1 MQNKLLMIILD
12 NLPLVIASGNEGKI
26 KEFKKLLD
34 DFPIDLCTQP
44 VGFEIEETGN
54 TFMENARIKAI
65 AVSQATGNM
74 SLADDSGL
82 SVDALGGAPGVY
94 SSRYAS
100 SDKQR
105 IEKLLVELK
114 PFSNRKAKF
123 ECALCIASKEKVLI
137 EVSGFCEGL
146 ISFYPKGT
154 NGFGYDPIFEVSG
167 LGKTYAEMDYEGKKH
182 IGHRGNA
189 FKLLIPKLKKLLNS
203 TEN

>member
-1 MQNKLLMIILD
+1 MD
-12 NLPLVIASGNEGKI
+12 NLPLVIASGNQGKI
-26 KEFKKLLD
+26 REFKKLLD
-34 DFPIDLCTQP
+34 EFPFDLLTQP

-65 AVSQATGNM
+65 AVSQATGYL

-82 SVDALGGAPGVY
+82 SVEALGGAPGIY
-94 SSRYAS
+94 SSRYSS

-105 IEKLLVELK
+105 IEKLLAELK

-123 ECALCIASKEKVLI
+123 ECALCIASGEKVLI
-137 EVSGFCEGL
+137 EVAGFCEGQ
-146 ISFYPKGT
+146 ITFFPRGG

-167 LGKTYAEMDYEGKKH
+167 LGETYAEMNHEKKKH

-189 FKLLIPKLKKLLNS
+189 FKLLMPELKKLLVS
-203 TEN
+203 IKK

>member
-1 MQNKLLMIILD
+1 MD
-12 NLPLVIASGNEGKI
+12 NVPLVIASGNKGKI
-26 KEFKKLLD
+26 GEFKKLLD
-34 DFPIDLCTQP
+34 DFPIDLLTQP
-44 VGFEIEETGN
+44 VGFEIEETGS

-65 AVSQATGNM
+65 AVSQATDNL

-82 SVDALGGAPGVY
+82 SVEALGGAPGIY

-105 IEKLLVELK
+105 IEKLLAELK

-123 ECALCIASKEKVLI
+123 ECALCIASGEKVLI

-146 ISFYPKGT
+146 ITFFPKGE

-167 LGKTYAEMDYEGKKH
+167 LGETYAEMDHEKKKH

-189 FKLLIPKLKKLLNS
+189 FKLLIPELKKLLGS
-203 TEN
+203 MKK

>member
-1 MQNKLLMIILD
+1 MD
-12 NLPLVIASGNEGKI
+12 NVPLVIASGNKGKI
-26 KEFKKLLD
+26 GEFKKLLD
-34 DFPIDLCTQP
+34 DFPIDLLTQP
-44 VGFEIEETGN
+44 VGFEIEETGS

-65 AVSQATGNM
+65 AVSQATGNL

-82 SVDALGGAPGVY
+82 SVEALGGAPGIY

-105 IEKLLVELK
+105 IEKLLAELK

-123 ECALCIASKEKVLI
+123 ECALCIASGEKVLI

-146 ISFYPKGT
+146 ITFFPKGQ
-154 NGFGYDPIFEVSG
+154 NGFGYDPIFEVFG
-167 LGKTYAEMDYEGKKH
+167 LGETYAEMDHEKKKH

-189 FKLLIPKLKKLLNS
+189 FKLLIPKLKQLLGS
-203 TEN
+203 MKK

>member
-1 MQNKLLMIILD
+1 MD
-12 NLPLVIASGNEGKI
+12 NLPLVIASGNEGKVE
-26 KEFKKLLD
+26 EFKKLLD
-34 DFPIDLCTQP
+34 DFQFDLLTQP
-44 VGFEIEETGN
+44 VGFDIEETGN

-65 AVSQATGNM
+65 AVSQATGNL

-82 SVDALGGAPGVY
+82 SVEALGGAPGIY

-105 IEKLLVELK
+105 IEKLLAELK
-114 PFSNRKAKF
+114 TFSNRKAKF
-123 ECALCIASKEKVLI
+123 ECALCIASGAKVLI

-146 ISFYPKGT
+146 ITFFPKGK

-167 LGKTYAEMDYEGKKH
+167 LGETFAEMNYHKKKQ

-189 FKLLIPKLKKLLNS
+189 FKLLKPELKKLLNS
-203 TEN
+203 IKR

>member
-1 MQNKLLMIILD
+1 MD
-12 NLPLVIASGNEGKI
+12 NVPLVIASGNKGKI
-26 KEFKKLLD
+26 GEFKKLLD
-34 DFPIDLCTQP
+34 DFPIDLLTQP
-44 VGFEIEETGN
+44 VGFEIEETGS
-54 TFMENARIKAI
+54 TFMENAIIKAI
-65 AVSQATGNM
+65 AVSQATGDL

-82 SVDALGGAPGVY
+82 SVEALGGAPGIY

-105 IEKLLVELK
+105 IEKLLAELK

-123 ECALCIASKEKVLI
+123 ECALCIASGEKVLI

-146 ISFYPKGT
+146 ITFFPKGE

-167 LGKTYAEMDYEGKKH
+167 LGETYAEMDHEKKKH

-189 FKLLIPKLKKLLNS
+189 FKLLIPKLKQLLGS
-203 TEN
+203 MKK

>member
-1 MQNKLLMIILD
+1 MD
-12 NLPLVIASGNEGKI
+12 NLPLLIASGNKGKI
-26 KEFKKLLD
+26 REFKKLLG
-34 DFPIDLCTQP
+34 DFPFDILTQP

-54 TFMENARIKAI
+54 SFVENARIKAI
-65 AVSQATGNM
+65 AVSQATGNL

-82 SVDALGGAPGVY
+82 SVDALGGAPGIY

-123 ECALCIASKEKVLI
+123 ECALCIASGEKVLI
-137 EVSGFCEGL
+137 EVSGFCEGV
-146 ISFYPKGT
+146 ITFSRRGE

-167 LGKTYAEMDYEGKKH
+167 LGETYAEMDHEKKKQ

-189 FKLLIPKLKKLLNS
+189 FKLLVPELKKLLFS
-203 TEN
+203 IEN

>member
-1 MQNKLLMIILD
+1 MG
-12 NLPLVIASGNEGKI
+12 NLPLVIASGNKGKI
-26 KEFKKLLD
+26 GEFKKLLD
-34 DFPIDLCTQP
+34 DFPIDLLTQP
-44 VGFEIEETGN
+44 VGFEIEETGS

-65 AVSQATGNM
+65 AVSQATGNL

-82 SVDALGGAPGVY
+82 SVEALGGAPGIY

-105 IEKLLVELK
+105 IEKLLAELK

-123 ECALCIASKEKVLI
+123 ECALCIASGEKVLI

-146 ISFYPKGT
+146 ITFFPKGQ

-167 LGKTYAEMDYEGKKH
+167 LGETYAEMDHEKKKH

-189 FKLLIPKLKKLLNS
+189 FKLLIPKLKQLLGS
-203 TEN
+203 MKK

>member
-1 MQNKLLMIILD
+1 MD
-12 NLPLVIASGNEGKI
+12 NVPLVIASSNKGKI
-26 KEFKKLLD
+26 GEFKKLLD
-34 DFPIDLCTQP
+34 DYPIDLLTQP
-44 VGFEIEETGN
+44 VGFEIEETGS

-65 AVSQATGNM
+65 AVSQATGNL

-82 SVDALGGAPGVY
+82 SVEALGGAPGIY

-105 IEKLLVELK
+105 IEKLLAELK

-123 ECALCIASKEKVLI
+123 ECALCIASGEKVLI

-146 ISFYPKGT
+146 ITFFPKGE

-167 LGKTYAEMDYEGKKH
+167 LGETYAEMDHEKKKH

-189 FKLLIPKLKKLLNS
+189 FKLLIPKLKQLLGS
-203 TEN
+203 MKK

>member
-1 MQNKLLMIILD
+1 MD
-12 NLPLVIASGNEGKI
+12 NVPLVIASGNKGKI
-26 KEFKKLLD
+26 GEFKKLLD
-34 DFPIDLCTQP
+34 DFPIDLLTQP

-65 AVSQATGNM
+65 AVSQLTGNL

-82 SVDALGGAPGVY
+82 SVEALGGAPGIY

-105 IEKLLVELK
+105 IEKLLAELK
-114 PFSNRKAKF
+114 PFLNRKAKF
-123 ECALCIASKEKVLI
+123 ECALCIASGEKVLI

-146 ISFYPKGT
+146 ITFFPKGE

-167 LGKTYAEMDYEGKKH
+167 LGKTYAEMDHEKKKH

-189 FKLLIPKLKKLLNS
+189 FKLLIPELKKLLGS
-203 TEN
+203 MKK

>member
-1 MQNKLLMIILD
+1 MD
-12 NLPLVIASGNEGKI
+12 NVPLVIASGNKGKI
-26 KEFKKLLD
+26 GEFKKLLD
-34 DFPIDLCTQP
+34 DFPIDLLTQP
-44 VGFEIEETGN
+44 VGFEIEETGS

-65 AVSQATGNM
+65 AVSQATGNL

-82 SVDALGGAPGVY
+82 SVEALGGAPGIY

-105 IEKLLVELK
+105 IEKLLAELK

-123 ECALCIASKEKVLI
+123 ECALCIASGEKVLI

-146 ISFYPKGT
+146 ITFFPKGQ

-167 LGKTYAEMDYEGKKH
+167 LGETYAEMDHKKKKN

-189 FKLLIPKLKKLLNS
+189 FKMLIPELNKLIVSMKK
-203 TEN
+203 

>member
-1 MQNKLLMIILD
+1 MD
-12 NLPLVIASGNEGKI
+12 NVPLVIASGNKGKI
-26 KEFKKLLD
+26 GEFKKLLD
-34 DFPIDLCTQP
+34 DFPIDLLTQP
-44 VGFEIEETGN
+44 VGFEIEETGS

-65 AVSQATGNM
+65 AVSQATGNL

-82 SVDALGGAPGVY
+82 SVEALGGAPGIY

-105 IEKLLVELK
+105 IEKLLAELK

-123 ECALCIASKEKVLI
+123 ECALCIASGEKVLI

-146 ISFYPKGT
+146 ITFFPKGQ

-167 LGKTYAEMDYEGKKH
+167 LGETYAEMDHEKKKY

-189 FKLLIPKLKKLLNS
+189 FKLLIPKLKQLLGS
-203 TEN
+203 MKK

>member
-1 MQNKLLMIILD
+1 MD
-12 NLPLVIASGNEGKI
+12 NVPLVIASGNKGKI
-26 KEFKKLLD
+26 GEFKKLLD
-34 DFPIDLCTQP
+34 DFPIDLLTQP
-44 VGFEIEETGN
+44 VGFEIEETGS

-65 AVSQATGNM
+65 AVSQATGIL

-82 SVDALGGAPGVY
+82 SVEALEGAPGIY

-105 IEKLLVELK
+105 IEKLLAELK

-123 ECALCIASKEKVLI
+123 ECALCIASGEKVLI

-146 ISFYPKGT
+146 ITFFPKGQ

-167 LGKTYAEMDYEGKKH
+167 LGETYAEMDHEKKKH

-189 FKLLIPKLKKLLNS
+189 FKLLIPKLKQLLGSMKN
-203 TEN
+203 

>member
-1 MQNKLLMIILD
+1 MD
-12 NLPLVIASGNEGKI
+12 NVPLVIASGNKGKI
-26 KEFKKLLD
+26 GEFKKLLD
-34 DFPIDLCTQP
+34 DFPIDLLTQP
-44 VGFEIEETGN
+44 VGFEIEETGS

-65 AVSQATGNM
+65 AVSQATGNL

-82 SVDALGGAPGVY
+82 SVEALGGAPGIY

-105 IEKLLVELK
+105 IEKLLAELK

-123 ECALCIASKEKVLI
+123 ECALCIASGEKVLI

-146 ISFYPKGT
+146 ITFFPKGE

-167 LGKTYAEMDYEGKKH
+167 LGETYAEVDHEKKKH

-189 FKLLIPKLKKLLNS
+189 FKLLIPKLKQLLGS
-203 TEN
+203 MKK

>member
-1 MQNKLLMIILD
+1 MD
-12 NLPLVIASGNEGKI
+12 NVPLVIASGNKGKI
-26 KEFKKLLD
+26 GEFKKLLD
-34 DFPIDLCTQP
+34 DFPIDLFTQP
-44 VGFEIEETGN
+44 VGFEIEETGS

-65 AVSQATGNM
+65 AVSQATGNL

-82 SVDALGGAPGVY
+82 SVEALGGAPGIY

-105 IEKLLVELK
+105 IEKLLAELK

-123 ECALCIASKEKVLI
+123 ECALCIASGEKVLI

-146 ISFYPKGT
+146 ITFFPKGE

-167 LGKTYAEMDYEGKKH
+167 LGETYAEMDHEKKKH

-189 FKLLIPKLKKLLNS
+189 FKLLIPKLKQLLGS
-203 TEN
+203 MKK

>member
-1 MQNKLLMIILD
+1 MD
-12 NLPLVIASGNEGKI
+12 NVPLVIASGNKGKI
-26 KEFKKLLD
+26 GEFKKLLD
-34 DFPIDLCTQP
+34 DFSIDLLTQP

-65 AVSQATGNM
+65 AVSQATGNL

-82 SVDALGGAPGVY
+82 SVEALGGAPGIY

-105 IEKLLVELK
+105 IEKLLAELK

-123 ECALCIASKEKVLI
+123 ECALCIASREKVLI

-146 ISFYPKGT
+146 ITFSPKGE

-167 LGKTYAEMDYEGKKH
+167 LGETYAEMDHEKKKH

-189 FKLLIPKLKKLLNS
+189 FKLLIPKLKQLMGSMKK
-203 TEN
+203 